1 MFTTSGGRSGPRR
14 ETILAWGSF
23 TLAAAATLVV
33 ANANVRPTSIVLLVP
48 TNASAGALQAGATH
62 LYIST
67 KVAGTSFTVATANA
81 GAAAGGETF
90 DYVIVN

>member
-14 ETILAWGSF
+14 ETVLAWGSF

-33 ANANVRPTSIVLLVP
+33 PNANIRPTSVILLVP
-48 TNASAGALQAGATH
+48 TSASAGALQAAATH
-62 LYIST
+62 LYISA

-81 GAAAGGETF
+81 AAAAGGETF
-90 DYVIVN
+90 DYVIIN